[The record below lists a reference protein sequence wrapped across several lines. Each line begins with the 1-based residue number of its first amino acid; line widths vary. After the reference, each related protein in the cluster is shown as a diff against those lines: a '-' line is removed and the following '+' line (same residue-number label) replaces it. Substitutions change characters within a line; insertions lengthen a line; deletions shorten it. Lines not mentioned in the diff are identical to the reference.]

1 MVKLTFKSAGGASSP
16 PPSAPAPAAE
26 RPAPERTA
34 TGSVKLSFKS
44 KTTSAS
50 TPTTEHL
57 PVLEAG
63 TASAEPKPKRKYVK
77 KIKTEVDGEAPDA
90 VPKPAKK
97 RARKD
102 TETDDGAGPAAKRQ
116 TKPSDRVGS
125 ITLKIPP
132 TQPKIKIAG
141 SAGTPS
147 SNLKLSFGQK
157 KAAQSATTPRL
168 KVKALGKKPI
178 RPIGVGYDSE
188 DEEAEDDPAIE
199 SQFILRMQPGDDCDY
214 LRAAI
219 ADSAVKHKSED
230 KHIKG
235 PQVWFR
241 FFDKEGRRGV
251 VSVRGNLYA
260 TTLLDLPC
268 IIEGM
273 KSWDKKGWF
282 KTADICQMLLVL
294 GRVKTDEEAK
304 HFPLPREVDQ
314 NNWQYP
320 HGLTPPMHWV
330 RKRRFRKRLNVRTIE
345 RVENDVE
352 DLNRKDKECI
362 DEGGTVSFE
371 YVDPEEELVDDAEDV
386 MDGDEYQTGDQEEF
400 QYADMEVDSNAPVDD
415 GEEEGDDEFTRMM
428 EEAMAAGEDHEEAG
442 PQPTIN
448 GQPLHMSPDSLQPP
462 ETVSTPASGGATSA
476 TEGESQDEGGEESDE
491 DEVDDEDDDARA
503 EREERAQQMEE
514 IDDLKKEIGEL
525 EVRRNKLA
533 NPLLKGRVT
542 KEIESVRRDLKLK
555 MSSLGMPTEEE

>member
-1 MVKLTFKSAGGASSP
+1 
-16 PPSAPAPAAE
+16 
-26 RPAPERTA
+26 
-34 TGSVKLSFKS
+34 
-44 KTTSAS
+44 
-50 TPTTEHL
+50 
-57 PVLEAG
+57 
-63 TASAEPKPKRKYVK
+63 
-77 KIKTEVDGEAPDA
+77 
-90 VPKPAKK
+90 
-97 RARKD
+97 
-102 TETDDGAGPAAKRQ
+102 
-116 TKPSDRVGS
+116 
-125 ITLKIPP
+125 
-132 TQPKIKIAG
+132 
-141 SAGTPS
+141 
-147 SNLKLSFGQK
+147 
-157 KAAQSATTPRL
+157 
-168 KVKALGKKPI
+168 
-178 RPIGVGYDSE
+178 
-188 DEEAEDDPAIE
+188 
-199 SQFILRMQPGDDCDY
+199 MQPGDDCDY

>member
-1 MVKLTFKSAGGASSP
+1 MVKISFKSAGGASSP
-16 PPSAPAPAAE
+16 PPSAPTPAPE

-34 TGSVKLSFKS
+34 TGSVKLSFKP
-44 KTTSAS
+44 KTTPAS
-50 TPTTEHL
+50 TLITEHPPI
-57 PVLEAG
+57 PVAG
-63 TASAEPKPKRKYVK
+63 PASAEPKQKRKYVK
-77 KIKTEVDGEAPDA
+77 KIKTEADGDAPEAA
-90 VPKPAKK
+90 PKPAKK

-102 TETDDGAGPAAKRQ
+102 SEAADGAGPAAKRQ
-116 TKPSDRVGS
+116 TKPSDRVGN

-132 TQPKIKIAG
+132 VAPPRIKIPG
-141 SAGTPS
+141 GTQSSA
-147 SNLKLSFGQK
+147 LKLSFGQK

-168 KVKALGKKPI
+168 KVKALGKKPM

-199 SQFILRMQPGDDCDY
+199 SQFILRMEPGDDCEY
-214 LRAAI
+214 LRKAI
-219 ADSAVKHKSED
+219 GDSAIKHKSED
-230 KHIKG
+230 KHILG

-251 VSVRGNLYA
+251 VSVRHNLYA

-304 HFPLPREVDQ
+304 HFPLPREIDQ

-352 DLNRKDKECI
+352 ELNRKDKECV
-362 DEGGTVSFE
+362 DEGGTISFE

-386 MDGDEYQTGDQEEF
+386 MDGYEYQTGDQEEF
-400 QYADMEVDSNAPVDD
+400 QYADMDVDSNAPVDD
-415 GEEEGDDEFTRMM
+415 GEEEGDDDFTRMM
-428 EEAMAAGEDHEEAG
+428 EEAMAAGDDHEEAG
-442 PQPTIN
+442 PQPTIK
-448 GQPLHMSPDSLQPP
+448 GQPTHMSPDSLQPP

-491 DEVDDEDDDARA
+491 DEVDDEDDDAKA

-533 NPLLKGRVT
+533 NVLLKGRVT
-542 KEIESVRRDLKLK
+542 KEIESLQRDLKLK
-555 MSSLGMPTEEE
+555 MSSLGMATEEE

>member
-1 MVKLTFKSAGGASSP
+1 MVKLTFKTAGGASSP
-16 PPSAPAPAAE
+16 PPSAPSPSAE
-26 RPAPERTA
+26 KPAPERTA
-34 TGSVKLSFKS
+34 TGSVKLSFKP
-44 KTTSAS
+44 KTTPAS
-50 TPTTEHL
+50 TPITEHPPTL
-57 PVLEAG
+57 EPPVAP
-63 TASAEPKPKRKYVK
+63 AEPKPKRKYVK
-77 KIKTEVDGEAPDA
+77 KVKTEVNGDAPEAA
-90 VPKPAKK
+90 PKPAKK

-102 TETDDGAGPAAKRQ
+102 TETEDGAGPAAKRQ

-132 TQPKIKIAG
+132 APPKIKTTG
-141 SAGTPS
+141 VTPS
-147 SNLKLSFGQK
+147 SALKLSFSQR

-199 SQFILRMQPGDDCDY
+199 SQFILRMEPGEDCEY
-214 LRAAI
+214 LREAI

-251 VSVRGNLYA
+251 VSVRNNLYA

-304 HFPLPREVDQ
+304 HYPLPREVDQ

-352 DLNRKDKECI
+352 ELNRKDKDCI
-362 DEGGTVSFE
+362 DEGGTVSYE
-371 YVDPEEELVDDAEDV
+371 YVDPEEELVEDAEDV
-386 MDGDEYQTGDQEEF
+386 MDGYEYQAGDQEED
-400 QYADMEVDSNAPVDD
+400 QYADMDVDSNTPVDN
-415 GEEEGDDEFTRMM
+415 GEEEADDEFTRMM
-428 EEAMAAGEDHEEAG
+428 EAAMEAPDDHEETG
-442 PQPTIN
+442 SQPIIN
-448 GQPLHMSPDSLQPP
+448 GQPLHTSPDSLQPP
-462 ETVSTPASGGATSA
+462 DTVSTPASGGATSA

-542 KEIESVRRDLKLK
+542 KEIESLQRDLKLK
-555 MSSLGMPTEEE
+555 MSSLGMSTEEE